1 MIELIYKMEP
11 QGEFEKKHAERL
23 EAVDFKKYF
32 KTWDALNEF
41 VLSKNLERYRVK
53 SCGDDKS
60 VSQSN
65 AFLWESAKWK
75 NDSVTTL
82 CVGGIIIVT
91 IMACLAC
98 VGDPDIVDA
107 VIYYLSNGSL

>member
-32 KTWDALNEF
+32 KTWAEVNEF
-41 VLSKNLERYRVK
+41 VLQRKLERYRVK

-60 VSQSN
+60 MQAN
-65 AFLWESAKWK
+65 AFLWETARW
-75 NDSVTTL
+75 DSNITTL
-82 CVGGIIIVT
+82 CMGGIVIVT

-107 VIYYLSNGSL
+107 IIYYLSSGSLK